1 MQFIRLKNQTDKFYN
16 EAIALYERNFVFSER
31 RDADE
36 QRRIMQNDDY
46 HFEIALQDDELCGF
60 AFYWETPDYIFLEHL
75 CVAENKRNQRIGHTI
90 LDYLKS
96 KNKIIY
102 LEIEPIVD
110 ETTAKRKRFYEDN
123 GFFLNEHHH
132 VQVKYHL
139 DDDDLVLLVMT
150 LGRTIS
156 KQEYDEFYDYMV
168 QNVQIKQQNVD
179 EITIAPATAD
189 DDFATIAE
197 LIYYSDVY
205 IYPYLFEGVE
215 TGKRVISKMIE
226 RDTIYNY
233 KNLMAAKC
241 QGQIVGVLVYSR
253 QPVIFSYD
261 VYRSCFEDVGV
272 LFDEKAQFIWENYYL
287 LMQDDC
293 DGIYLANAC
302 TASSC
307 RGKGVATKLFQKVF
321 EQDNHCYLEC
331 VQANVGAV
339 KLYQK
344 LGFEI
349 MYEYPG
355 VFGVPCFKM
364 ERRK

>member
-1 MQFIRLKNQTDKFYN
+1 MQFIRLKNPTDKFYN
-16 EAIALYERNFVFSER
+16 EAIALYERNFAFNER

-36 QRRIMQNDDY
+36 QRRIMQNNDY
-46 HFEIALQDDELCGF
+46 HFDVALQDGELCGI
-60 AFYWETPDYIFLEHL
+60 AFYWETPNFIYLEHL
-75 CVAENKRNQRIGHTI
+75 CVAENRRNQRIGHVI

-96 KNKIIY
+96 KNRIIY
-102 LEIEPIVD
+102 LEIEQIVD
-110 ETTAKRKRFYEDN
+110 EITAKRKRFYEDN
-123 GFFLNEHHH
+123 GFFLNEYHH

-139 DDDDLVLLVMT
+139 GDEDLVMLVMT

-156 KQEYDEFYDYMV
+156 KKEYDEFYDYML

-179 EITIAPATAD
+179 EVIVAQATAD

-205 IYPYLFEGVE
+205 IYPYLFDGVE
-215 TGKRVISKMIE
+215 TAKLVIAKMIE

-233 KNLMAAKC
+233 KNLLVAKF

-253 QPVIFSYD
+253 QPVAFSHD
-261 VYRSCFEDVGV
+261 VYRSCFEDVGIT
-272 LFDEKAQFIWENYYL
+272 FGDKTQFIWENYYL

-293 DGIYLANAC
+293 DGIYVANAC

-321 EQDNHCYLEC
+321 EQDEHCYLEC
-331 VQANVGAV
+331 IQANVSAV

-349 MYEYPG
+349 TYEYPG
-355 VFGVPCFKM
+355 VFAVPCFKM
-364 ERRK
+364 ERKK